1 MYIDRIPNRTSPPT
15 VLVRESYRK
24 GGKVKKRMLANITG
38 LPADCIATIEAMLA
52 GHTMVPGGTGFETTH
67 TTPHGHVNAIL
78 TTMRQIGLDEM
89 IASKPCRER
98 SIIMGLIAERLL
110 HGTSKL
116 AATRLWLATTLAEE
130 LGLADVGINNVYA
143 AMDWLVARQE
153 RIEKK
158 LAQRHLA
165 EGSALYYDLSSSYY
179 EGLHCPLAQYGY
191 SRDGKRGLPIIEY
204 GVMTDRC
211 GRPLAISVYEG
222 GTSDS
227 ETVADQLGRVRTT
240 FGLDRVVFVGDRG
253 MLTETQI
260 DLVKTQ
266 QGIGWVTAL
275 RATAIQKLACGGTVQ
290 MSLFD
295 QSNLAEI
302 TTPEYPGERLVA
314 CFNPLLADDR
324 KHTRAKLLAATEQD
338 LEQLRRQVARRTR
351 KPMTKVD
358 IGLRAGARVNRH
370 KMGKHFSLKIGD
382 GTFAW
387 TRTQASIDKEAAL
400 DGIYVIRTSESAERM
415 SAADAVRAYKGLAE
429 TERVFRGMKG
439 VDNHVRPI
447 FHRSDPRVR
456 AHLFI
461 SMLAYYVEW
470 HLRDALEPLLFDDA
484 LRRDANEVRDPVAP
498 AKASLAAR
506 RKKVE
511 RQTQN
516 GLPLHS
522 LKTLLIDLGTVC
534 RNFHV
539 FHIKKDTLRIRNY
552 TTLTPL
558 QAEAYRL
565 LGCRQ

>member
-1 MYIDRIPNRTSPPT
+1 MYIDRIPNRNSPPA
-15 VLVRESYRK
+15 VLVRESYRED
-24 GGKVKKRMLANITG
+24 GKVKKRTVANLTG
-38 LPADCIATIEAMLA
+38 LPEDCIAAVAAILEGHALVPA
-52 GHTMVPGGTGFETTH
+52 GVGFETTR
-67 TTPHGHVNAIL
+67 TTPHGHVNALL
-78 TTMRQIGLDEM
+78 TTLHRIGLDDL

-98 SIIMGLIAERLL
+98 SIITALIVERIL
-110 HGTSKL
+110 HGSSKL
-116 AATRLWLATTLAEE
+116 AATRLWHTTTLAEE
-130 LGLADVGINNVYA
+130 LDLAGVGANDVYA

-158 LAQRHLA
+158 LAGRHLG

-179 EGLHCPLAQYGY
+179 EGQHCPLAQYGY

-227 ETVADQLGRVRTT
+227 ETVADQLERVRTQ
-240 FGLDRVVFVGDRG
+240 FGLKRVVFVGDRG

-260 DLVKTQ
+260 ETVKNHP
-266 QGIGWVTAL
+266 GLGWVSAL
-275 RATAIQKLACGGTVQ
+275 RATAIQKLAQSGAVQ

-295 QSNLAEI
+295 QRNLAEI

-314 CFNPLLADDR
+314 CYNPILADDR
-324 KHTRAKLLAATEQD
+324 KKSRAELLAATEKD
-338 LEQLRRQVARRTR
+338 LEQLRRRVARRT
-351 KPMTKVD
+351 KKFMTAAE
-358 IGLRAGARVNRH
+358 IGVSAGARIKRY
-370 KMGKHFSLKIGD
+370 KMGKHFSLQIGA

-387 TRTQASIDKEAAL
+387 TRKQASIDKEAAL
-400 DGIYVIRTSESAERM
+400 DGIYVIRTSEPAKHL

-439 VDNHVRPI
+439 VANHVRPI

-461 SMLAYYVEW
+461 SMLAYYLEW
-470 HLRDALEPLLFDDA
+470 HLRDALTPLLFDDEA
-484 LRRDANEVRDPVAP
+484 RREVNAVRDPVAP
-498 AKASLAAR
+498 AQPSPAAR
-506 RKKVE
+506 RKKVA
-511 RQTQN
+511 RQTSD
-516 GLPLHS
+516 GLPVHS
-522 LKTLLIDLGTVC
+522 LQTLLKELGTIC
-534 RNFHV
+534 RNVHV
-539 FHIKKDTLRIRNY
+539 FHIKNETLCVRNH

-558 QAEAYRL
+558 QTEVYRR

>member
-1 MYIDRIPNRTSPPT
+1 MYIDRIPNRKSPPAI
-15 VLVRESYRK
+15 LVRESYRE
-24 GGKVKKRMLANITG
+24 GGKVKKRLVANISG
-38 LPADCIATIEAMLA
+38 LPADCIAAIEARLA
-52 GHTMVPGGTGFETTH
+52 GHTMVPGGADFETTH

-78 TTMRQIGLDEM
+78 CTMRQIGLDDM
-89 IASKPCRER
+89 IASKPCREQ
-98 SIIMGLIAERLL
+98 SIVMGLIAERLL
-110 HGTSKL
+110 HGSSKL
-116 AATRLWLATTLAEE
+116 AATRQWHATTLAEE
-130 LGLADVGINNVYA
+130 LCLADVCANDVYA

-158 LAQRHLA
+158 LAKRHLA

-179 EGLHCPLAQYGY
+179 EGQHCPLAQYGY

-204 GVMTDRC
+204 GVMTDRH

-222 GTSDS
+222 GTGDS
-227 ETVADQLGRVRTT
+227 ETVADQLDRVRRA
-240 FGLDRVVFVGDRG
+240 FGLERVVFVGDRG

-260 DLVKTQ
+260 DLVRTR
-266 QGIGWVTAL
+266 QGIGWVSAL
-275 RATAIQKLACGGTVQ
+275 RATAIQKLACSGAVQ

-295 QSNLAEI
+295 QANLAEI

-314 CFNPLLADDR
+314 CYNPLLADDR
-324 KHTRAKLLAATEQD
+324 RRTREKLLAATEED
-338 LEQLRRQVARRTR
+338 LERLRRQVARRTR
-351 KPMTKVD
+351 KPMAKVD
-358 IGLRAGARVNRH
+358 IAVRAGARVNRH
-370 KMGKHFSLKIGD
+370 KMGKHFSMRIGD
-382 GTFAW
+382 GTFSW

-400 DGIYVIRTSESAERM
+400 DGIYVIRTSEPAARM

-470 HLRDALEPLLFDDA
+470 HLRAALAPLLFDDPI
-484 LRRDANEVRDPVAP
+484 RREANELRDPVAP
-498 AKASLAAR
+498 AKASPAAR

-511 RQTQN
+511 RETKD

-522 LKTLLIDLGTVC
+522 LKTLLLDLGTVC
-534 RNFHV
+534 RNVHV
-539 FHIKKDTLRIRNY
+539 FHIKKETVRIHNY